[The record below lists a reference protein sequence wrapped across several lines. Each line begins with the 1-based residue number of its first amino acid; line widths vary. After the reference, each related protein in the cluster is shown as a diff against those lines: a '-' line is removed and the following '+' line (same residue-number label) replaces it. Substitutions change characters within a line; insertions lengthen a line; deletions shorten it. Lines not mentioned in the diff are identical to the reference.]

1 MVWTAPSAP
10 CRRQRGAQAPI
21 VYVQCALRG
30 LAVRSRGIARR
41 WPQGHLVLSCKHLGA
56 SPVPALA
63 LTLSPVVLMMQIS
76 TAPSSLSSEKV
87 VCSNSRVMNA
97 CASASGEPRVPIL
110 TVAVATAVA
119 AGRTSGFFEVGS
131 GQEGE

>member
-63 LTLSPVVLMMQIS
+63 LTLSLS
-76 TAPSSLSSEKV
+76 YLCLNAAPPLVTSKAPGPTSAHSAPTNVTPDCHEPPLPPHDVTPPLDMRDPDEATTHMSLRSKE
-87 VCSNSRVMNA
+87 
-97 CASASGEPRVPIL
+97 
-110 TVAVATAVA
+110 
-119 AGRTSGFFEVGS
+119 
-131 GQEGE
+131 